1 MAERVSPPL
10 QDPPQDDP
18 TIGKLVGDLSKDV
31 STLISKEIELAKS
44 ELRFSAKVG
53 VLGIALFAVAGF
65 VLLLA
70 VVVLSVAA
78 GFFLHFTG
86 LDLAWCF
93 LIVFG
98 VYVLIALVLG
108 FIGYRSVRKV
118 RGPERSIEQLK
129 QTKAVLKR

>member
-1 MAERVSPPL
+1 MAERVPSPV
-10 QDPPQDDP
+10 QDPTPEDP

-53 VLGIALFAVAGF
+53 VVGIALFAVAGF
-65 VLLLA
+65 LLLLA

-86 LDLAWCF
+86 LKLAWCF

-98 VYVLIALVLG
+98 AYVLVALVLG
-108 FIGYRSVRKV
+108 LIGYRSVRKV
-118 RGPERSIEQLK
+118 RAPERSIEQLK